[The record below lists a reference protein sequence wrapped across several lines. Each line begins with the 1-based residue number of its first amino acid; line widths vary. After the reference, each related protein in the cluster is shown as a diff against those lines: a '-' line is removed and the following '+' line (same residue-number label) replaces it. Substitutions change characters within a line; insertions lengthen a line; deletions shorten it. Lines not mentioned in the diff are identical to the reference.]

1 MNKIVKIYDQLS
13 KSEKLIADYFLN
25 NKNEIIS
32 MNIYELSDKIG
43 TSSASVSRF
52 VKKVFGK
59 SFSQTKIEIAKN
71 LEDDSAQHALVIFN
85 WADKFD
91 QIPDKIIA
99 NINRVFRDV
108 VDLNSI
114 ELFQK
119 TVDWLNEAENIYLFG
134 VGSSGLV
141 AQDLQQKLIKLGKR
155 ALFITDSNFS
165 VLNSMLATEKDVVI
179 AVSNSGE
186 SKEVNIAVRKARENG
201 AKIVSITKRRNNRL
215 GKISDIVLVNPSTEL
230 NQTRLAP
237 IFSRYEQLFIVDIL
251 FVGLSY
257 NMKQSPDQLYIG
269 YQELLKKLKENNK

>member
-1 MNKIVKIYDQLS
+1 M
-13 KSEKLIADYFLN
+13 
-25 NKNEIIS
+25 
-32 MNIYELSDKIG
+32 
-43 TSSASVSRF
+43 
-52 VKKVFGK
+52 
-59 SFSQTKIEIAKN
+59 
-71 LEDDSAQHALVIFN
+71 
-85 WADKFD
+85 
-91 QIPDKIIA
+91 
-99 NINRVFRDV
+99 FRDV

>member
-71 LEDDSAQHALVIFN
+71 LEDDSAQHALEIFN